1 MSLIR
6 VPIKFQPF
14 IRNSLTVQEK
24 RLYNIG
30 TTPLSKLSNYCTT
43 FACILLKKRAKCTQI
58 SSKTIGG
65 KPL

>member
-1 MSLIR
+1 MCLSR
-6 VPIKFQPF
+6 VPIKFRLF

-30 TTPLSKLSNYCTT
+30 TTLLSKLSNYCTT
-43 FACILLKKRAKCTQI
+43 FTFILLIKRAECTQI
-58 SSKTIGG
+58 FSKSIGG